1 MKPVRLLGKAVAT
14 TIALL
19 ITTGISIGYGAER
32 IILAGNH
39 PAASASLVATGNAE
53 PNQPLTMGIRF
64 ALRNTAEL
72 ETLLDEQ
79 QDPAS
84 PNYHKWLKTGEFE
97 RRFGARASDLK
108 AVADWLT
115 NEGFAVEPA
124 ADGYLRFG
132 GTVGQA
138 QRSFAV
144 RIAKYGDGA
153 TYANV
158 EDPTIPSQFAG
169 VIGAIT
175 GLDNMVRVRPAGLHR
190 ISPSP
195 SSSGALKSET
205 LAYNDSATFA
215 GNLSSANA
223 ASTNPLAVY
232 GNIQAFGPQDMRA
245 FYDETVSS
253 GSDGAGS
260 CIAMV
265 GLSEVSSKALSVFTG
280 HFHFG
285 GISLAQVVVDKKSPG
300 TTRDGY
306 ELEAELDVEWSHAIA
321 PGAKQKLFVASAEA
335 SSDPLADVIAAA
347 VNDNQCGTI
356 SISYSYCGASSAEF
370 TEVLDPI
377 FQKAAAQGQSV
388 FVSSGDDGAAAE
400 DGSCNPIDARGVNEL
415 SADPDVTS
423 VGGTQSNP
431 SFDGHGNDLGYSQ
444 ESAWNSD
451 GGASGG
457 GVSAVFSKPSY
468 QTGPGVPNDSHRV
481 VPDVALIASPS
492 LPGVFLGDAALVNRP
507 QLLCCLGG
515 TSLAAPMMAGFVTV
529 LNQQVSERLG
539 AMNPIFYRLAKA
551 QYGSGGPD
559 NGFQDITVGNNDIST
574 PGGYLI
580 GFTAGPAYDQV
591 TGLGS
596 IDFDV
601 FATAVKGNLPALTTT
616 MAAAPPAMNFG
627 NVDATGLSTPH
638 KVVINNTGNELA
650 TMGVVSVPP
659 EFTLAS
665 GGDRCSNQ
673 TIKPKKSCTVALE
686 FAPSAPQTESGTLSV
701 PYNGAAPL
709 MVALSGIG
717 TAVSVTGPTSVV
729 FAPTSAGTPGKPKPV
744 TITNLSATATAKLG
758 AADLSGPFTIATD
771 SCSGA
776 TMGPKKHC
784 MIALEFN
791 PPNEA
796 SSKSTLS
803 GNLNFAFTYGA
814 NAGSVPIPL
823 SGMVK

>member
-1 MKPVRLLGKAVAT
+1 MKAARLLLKVVAT
-14 TIALL
+14 VGLL
-19 ITTGISIGYGAER
+19 ITAGVSIGSGADG

-53 PNQPLTMGIRF
+53 PGQPLTMEIRF

-72 ETLLDEQ
+72 ERLLNEQ

-97 RRFGARASDLK
+97 GRFGARDSDVK

-115 NEGFAVEPA
+115 SEGFAVEPA
-124 ADGYLRFG
+124 AESYLRFTG
-132 GTVGQA
+132 NVSQA

-144 RIAKYGDGA
+144 RIAKYRDGA

-169 VIGAIT
+169 VVGAIT
-175 GLDNMVRVRPAGLHR
+175 GLDNIVRVHPAGLHR
-190 ISPSP
+190 ITPSP
-195 SSSGALKSET
+195 SSSGEVQSET
-205 LAYNDSATFA
+205 LASNDSATFA

-223 ASTNPLAVY
+223 AATNPLAVY
-232 GNIQAFGPQDMRA
+232 GNIQAFGPQDMRT
-245 FYDETVSS
+245 FYDETISS

-280 HFHFG
+280 HFHLA
-285 GISLAQVVVDKKSPG
+285 GISLQQVVVDKKSPG

-321 PGAKQKLFVASAEA
+321 PGASQKLFVASGEA
-335 SSDPLADVIAAA
+335 SADPLADVIAAA
-347 VNDNQCGTI
+347 ANDNQCGTI

-377 FQKAAAQGQSV
+377 FRKAAAQGQAV
-388 FVSSGDDGAAAE
+388 FVSSGDNGAAAE
-400 DGSCNPIDARGVNEL
+400 DGSCNPIDARGINEM
-415 SADPDVTS
+415 SADPHVTS

-431 SFDGHGNDLGYSQ
+431 SYDGHGNDLGYSQ

-457 GVSAVFSKPSY
+457 GVSGVFSKPSY
-468 QTGPGVPNDSHRV
+468 QTGPGVPNDSNRD

-492 LPGVFLGDAALVNRP
+492 LPGVFLGDAAVVKRP
-507 QLLCCLGG
+507 ELICCIGG

-551 QYGSGGPD
+551 QYGSGGAN
-559 NGFQDITVGNNDIST
+559 NGFQDITTGNNDLST

-580 GFTAGPAYDQV
+580 GFNAGPAYDQV

-601 FATAVKGNLPALTTT
+601 FAAAAKGNLPALTTT
-616 MAAAPPAMNFG
+616 MAAKPATVDFG
-627 NVDATGLSTPH
+627 SVDATGLSKPQ

-650 TMGVVSVPP
+650 TMGVVSVPS
-659 EFTLAS
+659 EFTLAK
-665 GGDRCSNQ
+665 GGDLCSNQ
-673 TIKPKKSCTVALE
+673 TIKPKKFCTIALE
-686 FAPSAPQTESGTLSV
+686 FAPSVPQTESGALSV

-709 MVALSGIG
+709 MIALSGLG
-717 TAVSVTGPTSVV
+717 TAVSVAGPASLA
-729 FAPTSAGTPGKPKPV
+729 FAPVSAGTPGKPKPV

-758 AADLSGPFTIATD
+758 TADLSGPFTIASD
-771 SCSGA
+771 SCSGT
-776 TMGPKKHC
+776 TMGPRKHC
-784 MIALEFN
+784 VIALEFN
-791 PPNEA
+791 PPSGTPSNTA
-796 SSKSTLS
+796 MD
-803 GNLNFAFTYGA
+803 GNLNFSFTYGS
-814 NAGSVPIPL
+814 NDGSVTVPL
-823 SGMVK
+823 SGTVK